1 MVEYLK
7 PMKTNLF
14 EDVAIIAGLI
24 AVQFV
29 YAGNSVLLSFL
40 MAMGLQSLTIVIFS
54 SFATFIILSPIAVYF
69 ERFLLSL
76 CIFFSLSLV
85 FIIR

>member
-1 MVEYLK
+1 MVELLK
-7 PMKTNLF
+7 KDVL
-14 EDVAIIAGLI
+14 EEVAIIGGLI

-40 MAMGLQSLTIVIFS
+40 MSMGLEPLTIVIFS
-54 SFATFIILSPIAVYF
+54 TFASFLILCPISVFF

-76 CIFFSLSLV
+76 SLSLSLSHKGLQ
-85 FIIR
+85 